1 MALPALAM
9 LGLQLGGTAALG
21 AGQSYL
27 ANRAGKRQQKRM
39 DEQAA
44 QNKLISSFSKN
55 AQPQQMAAQQGPT
68 AAQRVLADPL
78 TKQLMAGLIGKIG
91 GGALPTTSAPSGLS
105 NPALLQQAPAPSYS
119 TDIGSFTPRFK

>member
-1 MALPALAM
+1 MPGPLAM
-9 LGLQLGGTAALG
+9 MGLQLAGSAALG

-27 ANRAGKRQQKRM
+27 GNRAAKRQQQRM

-68 AAQRVLADPL
+68 AAQRALADPL
-78 TKQLMAGLIGKIG
+78 TKQLIAGLIGKIG
-91 GGALPTTSAPSGLS
+91 GAPPTTNAPLGLS

>member
-1 MALPALAM
+1 MPGPLAM
-9 LGLQLGGTAALG
+9 MGLQLAGSAALG

-27 ANRAGKRQQKRM
+27 ANRAGKRQQQRM
-39 DEQAA
+39 DEEAA

-68 AAQRVLADPL
+68 AAQRALADPL
-78 TKQLMAGLIGKIG
+78 TKQLIAGLIGKIG
-91 GGALPTTSAPSGLS
+91 GAPPTTSAPSGLS

>member
-1 MALPALAM
+1 MPGPLAM
-9 LGLQLGGTAALG
+9 MGISAGLG
-21 AGQSYL
+21 AAQSYL
-27 ANRAGKRQQKRM
+27 GNRAAKREQQRM
-39 DEQAA
+39 EQQAA

-68 AAQRVLADPL
+68 AAQRALADPL
-78 TKQLMAGLIGKIG
+78 TKQLIAGLIGKIG
-91 GGALPTTSAPSGLS
+91 GAPPTTNAPSGLS

>member
-1 MALPALAM
+1 MGPLALM
-9 LGLQLGGTAALG
+9 GLQLAGSAAIG

-27 ANRAGKRQQKRM
+27 GNRAVKRQEQRQK
-39 DEQAA
+39 EQDA
-44 QNKLISSFSKN
+44 QNRLISSFNKN

-68 AAQRVLADPL
+68 AAQRALADPL
-78 TKQLMAGLIGKIG
+78 TKQLMAGLIGKI

-119 TDIGSFTPRFK
+119 TNIGSFTPRFE